1 MVYSSIMYGQTAELG
16 LGLSGESFSVPSV
29 KSMALEAIKDGA
41 VSIAKYPFEHP
52 HAVIGFALPF
62 ALSLIPQRLFAAE
75 SLQAGKPV
83 SSTENVGD
91 LIKTFA
97 LPLILGTGN
106 AYRAWHSAGK
116 DVEKIQDGIDQRV
129 VVANETAGISSADD
143 IVWRNVAGQLHLD
156 PEASPE
162 KRQEVFAKQNQDVL
176 EKMRANAQEELDAI
190 PETVAELTAAI
201 KEMSKKRDKIWR
213 RGAWRIPFEFGEGF
227 LVGCFG
233 MALIQPDG
241 TPTVVEKFINSADL
255 VEQAKNGLYLSGYTF
270 ASWTAL
276 RAMWK
281 LQHAAGGRGAVA
293 DQAKSH
299 IKRMQEDAGEEVKK
313 DQKPKLSDQAR
324 AMGGDPIA
332 KAKMRMKNGK

>member
-1 MVYSSIMYGQTAELG
+1 MSGQMAELG
-16 LGLSGESFSVPSV
+16 FGLSGDLLSVPSG
-29 KSMALEAIKDGA
+29 KSMVFEAAKDGA
-41 VSIAKYPFEHP
+41 VSAAKYPFEHP
-52 HAVIGFALPF
+52 GQVVGLAVPLV
-62 ALSLIPQRLFAAE
+62 LSFIPQKLFAAE
-75 SLQAGKPV
+75 SLQVGKPV
-83 SSTENVGD
+83 SSIENVGD

-129 VVANETAGISSADD
+129 VVANETADISSADD
-143 IVWRNVAGQLHLD
+143 IVWRNVAGQLNLD

-176 EKMRANAQEELDAI
+176 EKMRANAQKEFDAI

-241 TPTVVEKFINSADL
+241 TPTVVEKFLNSTDA
-255 VEQAKNGLYLSGYTF
+255 VEQTKNGLYLSGYTF

-313 DQKPKLSDQAR
+313 DQRPKLNDQAR
-324 AMGGDPIA
+324 AMSGDPIA
-332 KAKMRMKNGK
+332 KAKMRIKNGK

>member
-1 MVYSSIMYGQTAELG
+1 MSGQMVEG
-16 LGLSGESFSVPSV
+16 LGLSGDLLSVPSGQ
-29 KSMALEAIKDGA
+29 SMALEVIKDGA
-41 VSIAKYPFEHP
+41 VNAAKYPFEHP
-52 HAVIGFALPF
+52 LSVIGFAAPF
-62 ALSLIPQRLFAAE
+62 VLSVIPHQLFAAE

-91 LIKTFA
+91 LIKTVA

-106 AYRAWHSAGK
+106 AYRAWHSAGQ
-116 DVEKIQDGIDQRV
+116 DVSQIQNEIDRRTEE
-129 VVANETAGISSADD
+129 ANDVAGITSADD
-143 IVWRNVAGQLHLD
+143 IVWQTVSKQFRLD

-162 KRQEVFAKQNQDVL
+162 ERESVLSKIDQASL
-176 EKMRANAQEELDAI
+176 EKLKASAEQELGTI
-190 PETVAELTAAI
+190 PETVSKLTSEI
-201 KEMSKKRDKIWR
+201 SVLSKKRNKIWR

-241 TPTVVEKFINSADL
+241 TPTVVEKFLNSTDA
-255 VEQAKNGLYLSGYTF
+255 VEQTKNGLYLSGYTF

-293 DQAKSH
+293 DQVKAH
-299 IKRMQEDAGEEVKK
+299 LKRMKEDAGEEVKN

>member
-1 MVYSSIMYGQTAELG
+1 MSGQMAELG
-16 LGLSGESFSVPSV
+16 LGLQGDLLSVPSG
-29 KSMALEAIKDGA
+29 KSMVLEAAKDGA
-41 VSIAKYPFEHP
+41 VSVAKYPFEHP
-52 HAVIGFALPF
+52 HAVVGLVLPI

-75 SLQAGKPV
+75 SFQAGKPV
-83 SSTENVGD
+83 SPTENVGD

-106 AYRAWHSAGK
+106 AYRAWHSAGQ
-116 DVEKIQDGIDQRV
+116 DVSQIQNEIDRRIEE
-129 VVANETAGISSADD
+129 ANDVAGITSVDD
-143 IVWRNVAGQLHLD
+143 IVWQTISKQFRLD
-156 PEASPE
+156 PDMSPE
-162 KRQEVFAKQNQDVL
+162 ERESVFSKIDQASL
-176 EKMRANAQEELDAI
+176 EKLKVSAEQELGTI
-190 PETVAELTAAI
+190 PETVAKLTTEI
-201 KEMSKKRDKIWR
+201 SGLSKKRNKIWR

-241 TPTVVEKFINSADL
+241 TPTVVEKFLNSTDA
-255 VEQAKNGLYLSGYTF
+255 VEQTKNGLYLSGYTF

-293 DQAKSH
+293 DQVKAH
-299 IKRMQEDAGEEVKK
+299 LKRMKEDAGEEVKN

-324 AMGGDPIA
+324 AMGGDTIA
-332 KAKMRMKNGK
+332 QVKMRMKNGK

>member
-1 MVYSSIMYGQTAELG
+1 MSGQMAELG
-16 LGLSGESFSVPSV
+16 LGLSGDLFSVPSG
-29 KSMALEAIKDGA
+29 KSMALEAVKDGVVNA
-41 VSIAKYPFEHP
+41 AKYPFKHP
-52 HAVIGFALPF
+52 LSVIGFAAPF
-62 ALSLIPQRLFAAE
+62 VLSVIPHQLFAAE
-75 SLQAGKPV
+75 SLQVGKPV

-129 VVANETAGISSADD
+129 VAANETADISSADD
-143 IVWRNVAGQLHLD
+143 IVWRNVAGQLNLD
-156 PEASPE
+156 PEASQE
-162 KRQEVFAKQNQDVL
+162 TRQEVFARQNQDVL
-176 EKMRANAQEELDAI
+176 EKMRASAQKELDAI
-190 PETVAELTAAI
+190 PETVAELTTAI

-313 DQKPKLSDQAR
+313 DQRPKLSDQAR
-324 AMGGDPIA
+324 AMGGDTIA
-332 KAKMRMKNGK
+332 QVKMRMKNGK